1 MSSNKLSSE
10 WLIFVKMCCSL
21 VVSAC
26 GRDSRREYL
35 AADSGSLHSACLEAG
50 LLAEVEAVL

>member
-10 WLIFVKMCCSL
+10 WLIFVKMCSL

-35 AADSGSLHSACLEAG
+35 AADSGSLRSACLEAG